1 MIPYVGTY
9 QETHSA
15 KALIARALNEA
26 GRFPLSVLQLM
37 FRVAVG
43 AVFFKSGLTKI
54 ASWELTLQ
62 LFQEEYA
69 VPLLP
74 VPLAAM
80 LATAAEL
87 TAPVLLVIGLATRLA
102 ALPLLAMTMVI
113 QLFVY
118 PENWAE
124 HLMWAGLLLFL
135 ITRGPGTLSLDHIV
149 RRTLLDG
156 KM

>member
-1 MIPYVGTY
+1 MTPYVGSFVEMRPVRSYLT
-9 QETHSA
+9 
-15 KALIARALNEA
+15 RALSEA
-26 GRFPLSVLQLM
+26 ARFPLSMLQLM
-37 FRVAVG
+37 FRIAVG

-54 ASWELTLQ
+54 ASWDLTLQ

-74 VPLAAM
+74 VPLAAS

-87 TAPVLLVIGLATRLA
+87 TAPVLLVLGLATRVA
-102 ALPLLAMTMVI
+102 ALPLLGMTMVI

-124 HLMWAGLLLFL
+124 HLMWASLLLFL
-135 ITRGPGTLSLDHIV
+135 ITRGAGTLSLDHLL

>member
-1 MIPYVGTY
+1 MTPYAGTV

-15 KALIARALNEA
+15 RMWIARAFSEA
-26 GRFPLSVLQLM
+26 GRFPLAALQLM

-43 AVFFKSGLTKI
+43 AVFFKSGLTKVS
-54 ASWELTLQ
+54 SWELTLQ
-62 LFQEEYA
+62 LFREEYA

-74 VPLAAM
+74 VPLAAT
-80 LATAAEL
+80 LATATEL
-87 TAPVLLVIGLATRLA
+87 TAPVFLAIGLATRLA
-102 ALPLLAMTMVI
+102 ALPLFGMTMVI

-156 KM
+156 KA